1 MWKWKFSYTGIQLL
15 IKIPFK
21 ILLRIRKTAKKYNIH
36 WKRWN
41 CQINNTRKKENSIK
55 QQYGVDIDTLAVE
68 VTKLSLLL
76 KVLEDQK
83 KDKVEQQ
90 QKLFHERVL
99 PNLKDNIKNGNSLI
113 ETDILEQQ
121 ELTIGEIKKIK
132 PFDWEKEYPEV
143 FEQGGFDVVIG
154 NPPYI
159 RIQEFNEIISEY
171 YKNRYNDVI
180 QGNYDTYILFIK
192 IGLNLLNQK
201 GKFGNILPNKF
212 FTANYGKKIRKILS
226 KKSAVDKIIN
236 FKTNQIFETAT
247 TYTCLLFLSNESNKK
262 FSYVS
267 YNLGDNFRK
276 LDKNI
281 DKYDKKIL
289 EEDTWKINDKNTQ
302 KILDI
307 ISSKEWKF
315 ENITEKIFKG
325 SSTGNDKFYLMDI
338 NSEDEKYY
346 YGNSKLKTNIKIEKE
361 IMKPFVNGKDI
372 KQYEKPNIKLYLL
385 YPYKKTSNQT
395 IELISKKE
403 LKTDYPKAFEYIEEF
418 KQELKKRK
426 ISLNNNDYY
435 KFSAARNLAYYPNK
449 KIMIPDL
456 LVKNRIGL
464 DFTSKIYHGP
474 SIHSV
479 IFKEEINE
487 KYMITILGI
496 LNSHLFWF
504 FIKNTSTAMQGNAYR
519 LTPMYLNEF
528 YFPNLKKFSVDDM
541 NKEINKIIELN
552 KTYKTCN
559 TPTERK
565 LIQQQITTTD
575 KKINEI
581 VYELYDLTEEEIK
594 IIEENI

>member
-1 MWKWKFSYTGIQLL
+1 M
-15 IKIPFK
+15 
-21 ILLRIRKTAKKYNIH
+21 
-36 WKRWN
+36 
-41 CQINNTRKKENSIK
+41 
-55 QQYGVDIDTLAVE
+55 
-68 VTKLSLLL
+68 
-76 KVLEDQK
+76 EDQK

>member
-1 MWKWKFSYTGIQLL
+1 
-15 IKIPFK
+15 
-21 ILLRIRKTAKKYNIH
+21 
-36 WKRWN
+36 
-41 CQINNTRKKENSIK
+41 
-55 QQYGVDIDTLAVE
+55 
-68 VTKLSLLL
+68 
-76 KVLEDQK
+76 
-83 KDKVEQQ
+83 
-90 QKLFHERVL
+90 
-99 PNLKDNIKNGNSLI
+99 
-113 ETDILEQQ
+113 
-121 ELTIGEIKKIK
+121 
-132 PFDWEKEYPEV
+132 
-143 FEQGGFDVVIG
+143 
-154 NPPYI
+154 
-159 RIQEFNEIISEY
+159 
-171 YKNRYNDVI
+171 
-180 QGNYDTYILFIK
+180 
-192 IGLNLLNQK
+192 
-201 GKFGNILPNKF
+201 
-212 FTANYGKKIRKILS
+212 
-226 KKSAVDKIIN
+226 
-236 FKTNQIFETAT
+236 
-247 TYTCLLFLSNESNKK
+247 
-262 FSYVS
+262 
-267 YNLGDNFRK
+267 
-276 LDKNI
+276 
-281 DKYDKKIL
+281 
-289 EEDTWKINDKNTQ
+289 
-302 KILDI
+302 
-307 ISSKEWKF
+307 
-315 ENITEKIFKG
+315 
-325 SSTGNDKFYLMDI
+325 
-338 NSEDEKYY
+338 
-346 YGNSKLKTNIKIEKE
+346 
-361 IMKPFVNGKDI
+361 MKPFVNGKDI
-372 KQYEKPNIKLYLL
+372 KQYEKPNIKRYLL